1 METTVLLIF
10 LLGLFLGAIAA
21 WLLKPTA
28 QQGISAEAQQA
39 DLQKNYVRREV
50 QEQLQIQNDVLRDD
64 ILDKEQEIRTLG
76 KENADKEATLRHLNE
91 RLENQKQEMTL
102 LQERFKTEFENIANR
117 LLEEKS
123 QKFTAQNQEQ
133 LGDLL
138 SPLREKIKDFEANIE
153 KKYLDETI
161 ERTTL
166 KEELRQLHSLNQQLS
181 QDAANLV
188 SALKGDN
195 KMQGDWGEY
204 QLETLLEKAGLNKN
218 IHYFTQMSLFDDE
231 TRRQKRPDFVIQL
244 PENKHLIIDSKLSLT
259 AYERYHNEPEAT
271 LKRQHLKAHLD
282 SIRSHI
288 KDLSSKNYQQLYQ
301 IHAPDYLILF
311 VPIEPALFLAA
322 QEDQNLL
329 MDAWD
334 KNIVLVSN
342 STLLATMRTISY
354 LWRQEKQKTNVIE
367 IARQSGLLY
376 DKFVGFVEDLRLIG
390 LRLDS
395 ARDAYGEA
403 LNKLSDS
410 KRYGDTLIGKAERIR
425 ELGAKTS
432 RQLPKELLQGLEEES

>member
-1 METTVLLIF
+1 
-10 LLGLFLGAIAA
+10 
-21 WLLKPTA
+21 
-28 QQGISAEAQQA
+28 
-39 DLQKNYVRREV
+39 
-50 QEQLQIQNDVLRDD
+50 
-64 ILDKEQEIRTLG
+64 
-76 KENADKEATLRHLNE
+76 
-91 RLENQKQEMTL
+91 
-102 LQERFKTEFENIANR
+102 
-117 LLEEKS
+117 
-123 QKFTAQNQEQ
+123 
-133 LGDLL
+133 
-138 SPLREKIKDFEANIE
+138 
-153 KKYLDETI
+153 LDETI

-354 LWRQEKQKTNVIE
+354 LWRQEKQKTNVLE

-395 ARDAYGEA
+395 ARDAYDEA

-432 RQLPKELLQGLEEES
+432 RQLPKELIGSNEEE

>member
-1 METTVLLIF
+1 MDTTLLLIL
-10 LLGLFLGAIAA
+10 LLGLFLGAIVA
-21 WLLKPTA
+21 WLLKPA
-28 QQGISAEAQQA
+28 VQQGISAEAQQA

-50 QEQLQIQNDVLRDD
+50 HEQLQVQSDVLRDD
-64 ILDKEQEIRTLG
+64 ILDKEQEIRALG
-76 KENADKEATLRHLNE
+76 KENADKEASLRYLNE

-102 LQERFKTEFENIANR
+102 LQDRFKIEFENIANR

-354 LWRQEKQKTNVIE
+354 LWRQEKQKTNVLE

-395 ARDAYGEA
+395 ARDAYDEA

-432 RQLPKELLQGLEEES
+432 RQLPKELIGSNEEE